1 MPDLGKYAV
10 EVLSAYA
17 VSLSLLALLIG
28 TTLHRSRSVRRALKQ
43 VEARRD
49 DQKPAADKATKDA

>member
-1 MPDLGKYAV
+1 MMPELGKYAA

-17 VSLSLLALLIG
+17 VSLALLIA
-28 TTLHRSRSVRRALKQ
+28 LVLVSLRRARRMRAELDR

-49 DQKPAADKATKDA
+49 GV